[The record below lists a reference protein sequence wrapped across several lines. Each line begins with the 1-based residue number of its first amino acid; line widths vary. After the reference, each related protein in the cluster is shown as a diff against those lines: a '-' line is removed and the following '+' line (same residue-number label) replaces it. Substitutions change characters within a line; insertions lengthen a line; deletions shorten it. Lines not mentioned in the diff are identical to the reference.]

1 MDAIRER
8 RKRARSM
15 REQKKEEMFLQEL
28 ANGPILEKFE
38 SNVMSDEMNKESNIK
53 RLRMQNAKGT
63 SGMFIK
69 P

>member
-1 MDAIRER
+1 MDAIRDR
-8 RKRARSM
+8 RKRAATM
-15 REQKKEEMFLQEL
+15 REQKKEQMFLQEL
-28 ANGPILEKFE
+28 ENTPRQNTIVFNDKK
-38 SNVMSDEMNKESNIK
+38 NKNNNIK